1 MVDMQMGADDDVDFI
16 GPPDVPKIVE
26 EPGIEHVKGR
36 PRTGFGV
43 PDGRLDDQLA
53 IGCLQ
58 QERIDAHADLPV
70 ADVLGCQPW
79 QRLDIRG

>member
-36 PRTGFGV
+36 PARALAFPTAVSTTSWRSGV
-43 PDGRLDDQLA
+43 SSRN
-53 IGCLQ
+53 
-58 QERIDAHADLPV
+58 E
-70 ADVLGCQPW
+70 
-79 QRLDIRG
+79 